1 MYSEDIYASS
11 HTDHT
16 VLIVYC
22 AVFALVV
29 IGALAKMTFLSGNN
43 EYIHVDN

>member
-1 MYSEDIYASS
+1 MYSEDIYSSS

-22 AVFALVV
+22 AVFAIVV
-29 IGALAKMTFLSGNN
+29 IGALAKMTFAGSNK
-43 EYIHVDN
+43 EYVHVD